1 MLGVNAFLST
11 PVKLHASHFKTHVT
25 ALNQLRE
32 LGSKVAALALA
43 TPGPVFFAY
52 EEGRCAG
59 HQAVLVRVVRQ
70 SLQNFNFISKVLQ
83 GYFSQ

>member
-1 MLGVNAFLST
+1 MEARPLGRWIYHCFWKKMCYPRLLKTGQRQERST
-11 PVKLHASHFKTHVT
+11 T
-25 ALNQLRE
+25 
-32 LGSKVAALALA
+32 AALALA
-43 TPGPVFFAY
+43 TPGPAFFAY

-83 GYFSQ
+83 PYFSQ